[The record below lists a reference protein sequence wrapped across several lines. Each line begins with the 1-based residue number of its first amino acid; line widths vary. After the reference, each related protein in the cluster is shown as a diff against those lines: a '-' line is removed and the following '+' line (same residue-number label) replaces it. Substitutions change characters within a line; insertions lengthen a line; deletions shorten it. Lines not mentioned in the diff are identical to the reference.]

1 MSVAQ
6 LPANQPIA
14 IQSYPVLLDVCGWS
28 VQAGFPSPAADH
40 VERRIDLNSHLIR
53 NADAS
58 YLFKVSGDS
67 MIGIGIFPNDTL
79 IVDRSIEAKHNNVI
93 LAVLNSEF
101 TVKRLYRRGGVVKL
115 VPENP
120 IYPTRV
126 IKEEDDFIVWG
137 VVTSALRKL
146 W

>member
-1 MSVAQ
+1 MSTINISLTQPVAIKSNP
-6 LPANQPIA
+6 LW
-14 IQSYPVLLDVCGWS
+14 LDVCGWT
-28 VQAGFPSPAADH
+28 VPAGFPSPAQDH
-40 VERRIDLNSHLIR
+40 VQRRIDLNEHLIH
-53 NADAS
+53 NGDAT

-67 MIGIGIFPNDTL
+67 MLGIGIFPNDTL
-79 IVDRSIEAKHNNVI
+79 LIDRSIEPKHNNIV
-93 LAVLNSEF
+93 LGVLNTEF

-137 VVTSALRKL
+137 VVTAAIRKT

>member
-1 MSVAQ
+1 MSTINISLPQPVAIKSNP
-6 LPANQPIA
+6 LW
-14 IQSYPVLLDVCGWS
+14 LDVCGWT
-28 VQAGFPSPAADH
+28 VPAGFPSPAQDH
-40 VERRIDLNSHLIR
+40 VQRRIDLNEHLIH
-53 NADAS
+53 NGDAT

-67 MIGIGIFPNDTL
+67 MLGIGIFPNDTL
-79 IVDRSIEAKHNNVI
+79 LIDRSIEPKHNNIV
-93 LAVLNSEF
+93 LGVLNTEF

-137 VVTSALRKL
+137 VVTAAIRKT

>member
-1 MSVAQ
+1 MQVIQ
-6 LPANQPIA
+6 VPPNKPLA
-14 IQSYPVLLDVCGWS
+14 IKSNPLWLDVCGWS
-28 VQAGFPSPAADH
+28 VPAGFPSPAQDH
-40 VERRIDLNSHLIR
+40 VQRRIDLNEHLIY
-53 NADAS
+53 NGDAT
-58 YLFKVSGDS
+58 YLFKVTGDS
-67 MIGIGIFPNDTL
+67 MNGIGIFPNDTL
-79 IVDRSIEAKHNNVI
+79 LIDRSIEPKHNNIV
-93 LAVLNSEF
+93 LGVLNTEF

-137 VVTSALRKL
+137 VVTAAIRKT

>member
-1 MSVAQ
+1 MSTMQVP
-6 LPANQPIA
+6 LNQPIA
-14 IQSYPVLLDVCGWS
+14 IQSNPLWLDVCGWS
-28 VQAGFPSPAADH
+28 VPAGFASPAADH
-40 VERRIDLNSHLIR
+40 VQRRIDLNEHLIY
-53 NADAS
+53 NGDAT

-67 MIGIGIFPNDTL
+67 MNGIGIFPNDTL
-79 IVDRSIEAKHNNVI
+79 LIDRSIEPKHNNIV
-93 LAVLNSEF
+93 LGVLNSEF

-120 IYPTRV
+120 IYPTRI

-137 VVTSALRKL
+137 VVTAAIRKT

>member
-1 MSVAQ
+1 MS
-6 LPANQPIA
+6 A
-14 IQSYPVLLDVCGWS
+14 IQISLTQPVAIKSTPLWLDVCGWT
-28 VQAGFPSPAADH
+28 VPAGFPSPAQDH
-40 VERRIDLNSHLIR
+40 VQRRIDLNEHLIH
-53 NADAS
+53 NGDAT

-67 MIGIGIFPNDTL
+67 MLGIGIFPNDTL
-79 IVDRSIEAKHNNVI
+79 LIDRSIEPKHNNIV
-93 LAVLNSEF
+93 LGVLNAEF

-137 VVTSALRKL
+137 VVTAAIRKT

>member
-1 MSVAQ
+1 MSAFEVP
-6 LPANQPIA
+6 LNQPLA
-14 IQSYPVLLDVCGWS
+14 IKSNPLWLDVCGWS
-28 VQAGFPSPAADH
+28 VPAGFPSPAQDH
-40 VERRIDLNSHLIR
+40 VQRRIDLNEHLIH
-53 NADAS
+53 NGDAT

-67 MIGIGIFPNDTL
+67 MNGIGIFPNDTL
-79 IVDRSIEAKHNNVI
+79 LIDRSIEPKHNNIV
-93 LAVLNSEF
+93 LGVLNAEF

-120 IYPTRV
+120 IYPTRI

-137 VVTSALRKL
+137 VVTAAIRKT

>member
-1 MSVAQ
+1 MQVIQ
-6 LPANQPIA
+6 VPPNKPLA
-14 IQSYPVLLDVCGWS
+14 IKSNPLWLDVCGWS
-28 VQAGFPSPAADH
+28 VPAGFPSPAQDH
-40 VERRIDLNSHLIR
+40 VQRRIDLNEHLIY
-53 NADAS
+53 NGDAT
-58 YLFKVSGDS
+58 YLFKVTGDS
-67 MIGIGIFPNDTL
+67 MNGIGIFPNDTL
-79 IVDRSIEAKHNNVI
+79 LIDRSIEPKHNNIV
-93 LAVLNSEF
+93 LGVLNAEF

-137 VVTSALRKL
+137 VVTAAIRKT

>member
-6 LPANQPIA
+6 LPVNQPIA
-14 IQSYPVLLDVCGWS
+14 IQSTPLLLDVCGWS
-28 VQAGFPSPAADH
+28 VPAGFPSPAQDH
-40 VERRIDLNSHLIR
+40 VERRIDLNEHLIH
-53 NADAS
+53 NKDAS

-67 MIGIGIFPNDTL
+67 MIGVGIFPNDTL
-79 IVDRSIEAKHNNVI
+79 IVDRSIQPVHNNIV
-93 LAVLNSEF
+93 LGVLNAEF
-101 TVKRLYRRGGVVKL
+101 TVKRLYKRGGVVKL

-120 IYPTRV
+120 IFPTRI

-137 VVTSALRKL
+137 VVTAAIRKT